1 MPLVQQQRGRSRG
14 HAPAA
19 RQRGNVAAR
28 IVALIAAAVGVGL
41 LTGPWWSSTLPASD
55 RPLVIVLG
63 AIFAGIGA
71 YGAIP
76 DSLLRARTL
85 AFALF
90 LGAFGLAC
98 AALALAQVGPDG
110 STVIAGL
117 GRTAP
122 GAPMPVW
129 ARLVAGFFALLFLG
143 LSGLAL
149 WGLVRGLLAGTSGD
163 AD

>member
-1 MPLVQQQRGRSRG
+1 MPLVQHRCHRACRHS
-14 HAPAA
+14 PLA

-28 IVALIAAAVGVGL
+28 IVACFVAAVGVGL

-76 DSLLRARTL
+76 DSLPRARTL
-85 AFALF
+85 AFVLF

-98 AALALAQVGPDG
+98 AAIALAQVQPDG
-110 STVIAGL
+110 TTIIAGV
-117 GRTAP
+117 GRIA
-122 GAPMPVW
+122 ASEPMPVW
-129 ARLVAGFFALLFLG
+129 ARLVAGLFALLLLG
-143 LSGLAL
+143 SCGLAL
-149 WGLVRGLLAGTSGD
+149 WGLVRGMIAGTSPN
-163 AD
+163 A

>member
-1 MPLVQQQRGRSRG
+1 MSRE
-14 HAPAA
+14 P
-19 RQRGNVAAR
+19 RQRGNIAPR
-28 IVALIAAAVGVGL
+28 IVALLVTAIGVGL

-76 DSLLRARTL
+76 DSLPRARTL

-98 AALALAQVGPDG
+98 AAIALAHVGPDG
-110 STVIAGL
+110 ATVIAGL

-122 GAPMPVW
+122 NAPMPMW
-129 ARLVAGFFALLFLG
+129 ARLVAGFFALLLLG
-143 LSGLAL
+143 TCGLAL
-149 WGLVRGLLAGTSGD
+149 WGLVRGVIAGTSPD